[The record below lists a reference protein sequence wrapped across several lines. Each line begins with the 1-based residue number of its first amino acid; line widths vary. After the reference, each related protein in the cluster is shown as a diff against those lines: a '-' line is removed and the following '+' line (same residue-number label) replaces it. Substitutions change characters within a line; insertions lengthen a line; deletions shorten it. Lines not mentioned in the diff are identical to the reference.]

1 MKADI
6 KSLTIIGTA
15 LLSAL
20 LISGCSSARTKN
32 VDDYLSMKFSEITA
46 TPHEIQEYDVTMK
59 FLQRDP
65 IEGLTFSGQAVK
77 AFYSYINGD
86 SIKWDNVTM
95 SAINGFAEEIPE
107 GRRLTAF
114 DGFSYKTG
122 HDDFL
127 SADFYKDIPLE
138 LHDWARML
146 VTDAVQMHEM
156 GLIVADSL
164 EFGKAYYPAFMD
176 NFDIEFEGSGSFSS
190 DRQKFTWSGL
200 TKYNGEVCAIVDFES
215 QFSMMNFETENFSM
229 KGRSMYYGVMY
240 ISLEDK
246 HVEYSCMIE
255 DVVRRLTPP
264 GQLVN
269 TQREVI
275 FRKVN

>member
-1 MKADI
+1 MRLFINSAI
-6 KSLTIIGTA
+6 ALVLSLVII
-15 LLSAL
+15 
-20 LISGCSSARTKN
+20 GCSSVRTKS

-46 TPHEIQEYDVTMK
+46 VTPEIQEYDFTMK
-59 FLQRDP
+59 FLQKDP
-65 IEGLTFSGQAVK
+65 VEGVIFSGQAVK
-77 AFYSYINGD
+77 ASYSYINGD

-95 SAINGFAEEIPE
+95 SAISGFSEQITE
-107 GRRLTAF
+107 GQRLAAF

-127 SADFYKDIPLE
+127 SADFYKAIPLE
-138 LHDWARML
+138 LHDWAMML

-176 NFDIEFEGSGSFSS
+176 NFDIEFEESGSFSS

-200 TKYNGEVCAIVDFES
+200 TKYNGEVCAVVDFES
-215 QFSMMNFETENFSM
+215 QFSMMNFETEHFSM

-246 HVEYSCMIE
+246 QVEYSRMME
-255 DVVRRLTPP
+255 DVVRRMTPP
-264 GQLVN
+264 GQIVN

-275 FRKVN
+275 FRKIN